1 MPRSLTNGD
10 RYAYYSSGGH
20 VQQENLCGY
29 RTETTWET
37 SILPIH
43 FFFPVVVGLQDEVC
57 FQEDIL
63 HWVFVE
69 EMKARL
75 PRLRASEEPQALKE
89 SEQKIWVWGCPNK
102 TNK

>member
-1 MPRSLTNGD
+1 MPRSLTNCD

-20 VQQENLCGY
+20 VQQGNLCGC
-29 RTETTWET
+29 RTGTIWET
-37 SILPIH
+37 SIPPIH
-43 FFFPVVVGLQDEVC
+43 FFPVVVGLQDEVC
-57 FQEDIL
+57 FQENIL

-75 PRLRASEEPQALKE
+75 LRLRASEEPQALKE

-102 TNK
+102 KNK